1 MSAHTNYNSTSYDF
15 FKALSG
21 FMPSQPQPLLLFFFH
36 QHAHTCARY
45 IDSYGIFVFVCDLG
59 SDTVIKDIDTVS
71 QEFKVIGP
79 QVALVGMKF

>member
-1 MSAHTNYNSTSYDF
+1 MRH
-15 FKALSG
+15 
-21 FMPSQPQPLLLFFFH
+21 
-36 QHAHTCARY
+36 

-79 QVALVGMKF
+79 QVALVGIKF